1 MVSREV
7 RRPSLEMTAI
17 ALPQSRILDELDV
30 GLRDHDLA
38 IDLLLHLTRQQT
50 GVAEGQVPATRRPDD
65 GLEGP
70 AGLEVDDRAS
80 ALPRLD
86 LPDVQAGRQRP
97 DSTTARITAMDVTGH
112 GP

>member
-1 MVSREV
+1 
-7 RRPSLEMTAI
+7 MTAI

-50 GVAEGQVPATRRPDD
+50 GVAEGQVPASRRPDD

-80 ALPRLD
+80 ALARLD
-86 LPDVQAGRQRP
+86 LPDVQTGPNEKIIMTAR
-97 DSTTARITAMDVTGH
+97 TTAMLVTKV
-112 GP
+112 PLRRL